1 MYWQSD
7 ISRSGNYGPRWIRV
21 HLKPGCRIHD
31 LHVIVQRDD
40 MSCCPTSVQ
49 IRFGLNECTSCVFFN
64 LSFLI
69 PPDHVL
75 RTATTEADIDGDVQ
89 CMDRVSFPGDM
100 DLRPLLK
107 SSGFSA
113 IDILPKTFDQ
123 SHRVV
128 DINFV
133 DNSGGYMDYRVRGFI
148 ARTFVDTKAV
158 ANSCGI
164 IVGARQDNTKG
175 ELLLFRPFFGAQNE
189 VREVRQQ
196 RVSPSNLNVT
206 RALGFSRCFGVYG
219 LIGARLNPA
228 ISITRCNM

>member
-31 LHVIVQRDD
+31 LHVIVQRDEVGY
-40 MSCCPTSVQ
+40 CPTSVQ
-49 IRFGLNECTSCVFFN
+49 IRFGLNECTSCVFLK
-64 LSFLI
+64 LSFLTL
-69 PPDHVL
+69 PDHVL
-75 RTATTEADIDGDVQ
+75 RTATTEADITKA
-89 CMDRVSFPGDM
+89 RVSDGNM
-100 DLRPLLK
+100 DLHPLLQWN
-107 SSGFSA
+107 GFSA

-128 DINFV
+128 EFKV
-133 DNSGGYMDYRVRGFI
+133 DNSGGGTECRVRGFI
-148 ARTFVDTKAV
+148 ARTFVDTKAE

-164 IVGARQDNTKG
+164 IVGARQDDTKG

-196 RVSPSNLNVT
+196 RVSLSNLNVL

-228 ISITRCNM
+228 ISIIRCNL